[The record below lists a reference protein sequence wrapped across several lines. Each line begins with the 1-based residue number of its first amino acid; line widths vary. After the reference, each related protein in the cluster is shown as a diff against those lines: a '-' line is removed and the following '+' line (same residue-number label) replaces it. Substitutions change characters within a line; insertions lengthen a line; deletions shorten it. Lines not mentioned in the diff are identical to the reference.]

1 MRRRYGRTPAGN
13 DLIQVAAAV
22 VGAAAATQVIAPAA
36 RAEGLD
42 VHAALNTYEV
52 EPDAVPG
59 VYRNDP
65 QVSVVGENR
74 RRLIVQRMPDGVW
87 IGGCKVTDPDQLL
100 ELANVLAFWAA
111 DFNWES
117 GNG

>member
-1 MRRRYGRTPAGN
+1 MPHRGQLP
-13 DLIQVAAAV
+13 DLMEIAAAV
-22 VGAAAATQVIAPAA
+22 VGSAAAAQVIEPAPIAA
-36 RAEGLD
+36 LD

-52 EPDAVPG
+52 EPDVAPG

-65 QVSVVGENR
+65 QVSVIGENR

-111 DFNWES
+111 DGWES
-117 GNG
+117 